1 MSLVI
6 MILLGSFFLVDSY
19 RQKIIQATIS
29 SEQLSRLD
37 SIEFFTNSTER
48 LNKLLTAENRSAWLH
63 LAKLYAKK
71 NADIAYQLGNYYL
84 IDGRIM
90 SAKIWLKESVRQ
102 HHQGAMLAL
111 ANHYF
116 KTKQY
121 QESKSLV
128 LPILENGAAL
138 VLLYKLAIQ
147 QGDTAFLAEHQ
158 ETLSGLENS
167 DFYQELVNFSVFTAE
182 KNKLN
187 PQCNVSVQ
195 LFATNLNGLRHGTKL
210 ITQFQQHKLAPYIC
224 LLTPKYI
231 PYELVNCQ
239 DNSHEKISC
248 KANVWA
254 NRTDIS
260 SRYVGLIV
268 EQGGANVDNGIM
280 YIDQQDNVEVLAH
293 ELSHLIGFIDE
304 YPLPSQ
310 HQKCQQNQQIPFSYN
325 VVTLTESYFGERAEI
340 RKQLLAKLPWA
351 SLIKDSTPILT
362 KQDQGWKLTTPVEY
376 LNEIGIFLAR
386 SCDKNANIQSYKPN
400 YHRTQ
405 LEYFELDFPQSYID
419 IMALAPNQYLMPS
432 YHFNVSRDLA
442 QQGEY
447 KQAREILRAT
457 LFR

>member
-386 SCDKNANIQSYKPN
+386 SCDKNANIQSYKPY